1 MNTQLHRFASLAA
14 AAALSLGASPAMA
27 QSQPAKAN
35 GAKAVKALPAT
46 DEGKRRGKG
55 DIIMSKEELRACM
68 ALKASND
75 KGSLEMERRRAELD
89 KEREQLANAPDSGTA
104 LRAAVAE
111 KLKAVQDLDAALDA
125 HRKTVEDWNE
135 RMADFEKRSKDMRNA
150 DRRRQVLKQEQFALR
165 ANEEKLMAER
175 QDKVAAY
182 EASVQEANHR
192 ISQGGQRNAD
202 WNARNEQ
209 LGAAE
214 QDLLDARHKWASE
227 CGDRRFRE
235 EDEIAIKAGK

>member
-1 MNTQLHRFASLAA
+1 MNTTLHRFASLAA
-14 AAALSLGASPAMA
+14 AAALSLGASPATA
-27 QSQPAKAN
+27 QSQPAKASA
-35 GAKAVKALPAT
+35 AKAVKALPST

-89 KEREQLANAPDSGTA
+89 KEREQLANAPDSGA
-104 LRAAVAE
+104 AVRAAVEE
-111 KLKAVQDLDAALDA
+111 KMKAVQELDAALDA
-125 HRKTVEDWNE
+125 HGKAVQDWNE

-150 DRRRQVLKQEQFALR
+150 DRRRQVLKQEQYALK

-175 QDKVAAY
+175 KEKVAAY
-182 EASVQEANHR
+182 EAAVKDANDK
-192 ISQGGQRNAD
+192 IAQGGKQNAD

-209 LGAAE
+209 LTAAE
-214 QDLLDARHKWASE
+214 QDLLDARRKWASE